1 MDPVGEKAT
10 GPGKYNTTDIL
21 MAIMSTLHTG
31 ETAFCGI

>member
-1 MDPVGEKAT
+1 MDLVDEKAI